1 MWTGTDGSGEYI
13 STSIPVRCSKKT
25 PIPCDESACGP
36 LGLIFSFGEDN
47 NLDVFILASQ
57 GVYRIVQ
64 PTLCGFAHLDSATT
78 DGATPS
84 GGSKKMSA
92 LMKVVVAV
100 LSLVLGAAGIGLV
113 VRCFCNSTAIC
124 CNGNVHVNNNNTLRG
139 DSRSAKP
146 GDIEFAML
154 KPGDIEF
161 AMRKPEERHGR

>member
-1 MWTGTDGSGEYI
+1 MWTGTDGSGKYT
-13 STSIPVRCSKKT
+13 STSIPLRCSEKT
-25 PIPCDESACGP
+25 PIPCDESANGP

-64 PTLCGFAHLDSATT
+64 PALCGYAHLNPGTT

-84 GGSKKMSA
+84 GGSNGMST

-100 LSLVLGAAGIGLV
+100 ILAAAGIGLV

-124 CNGNVHVNNNNTLRG
+124 CNGNVHVTNNNTMRG

-161 AMRKPEERHGR
+161 AMTKP